1 VLRGIERPE
10 ASLEEFKSGTELELG
25 GGAGANV
32 QQLVLPSTPPSQP
45 QPSQPSRPFPESQP
59 QPFLEP
65 GSPRPPAAGPE
76 RAPQTR

>member
-10 ASLEEFKSGTELELG
+10 AKLEEFKSGTELELG
-25 GGAGANV
+25 GGSQANV
-32 QQLVLPSTPPSQP
+32 QQLVLPSAPAQP
-45 QPSQPSRPFPESQP
+45 QPQPQPRPFFESQP

-76 RAPQTR
+76 RQQQPR